1 MVIRRDAYLETLQ
14 KSRLNGFVKIITGI
28 RRCGK
33 SFLLNT
39 LYRQF
44 LIEDGVDPSHIISI
58 DLDDDDMKQLRN
70 PLRLSEFVR
79 QRVRRGKT
87 PYYVF
92 IDEIQRSQKVLPDD
106 VDLSRIAP
114 EDRDD
119 AYVTFYDVLNGLRKL
134 ANVDLYVTG
143 SNSKTLSKDIPT
155 HFRDRGMQI
164 QVRPLSFS
172 EYLPVSGADADKNEA
187 FSHYLIWGGMPV
199 AVLENDDTERSSYL
213 KSLFEEVYIKDIK
226 ERYGI
231 KDDAAISAVLDVL
244 SSDIGSLTNPHRIG
258 NTMGSLLKL
267 RVSDNTLKSYMDH
280 LEDAFLFTKAHRYD
294 VKGRKYID
302 SPCKYYSMDLGL
314 RNARLN
320 FRDTDMSHPMENA
333 IYNELLLRGY
343 NVDVGV
349 VPIVSRK
356 NGIKETRQ
364 HEIDFIV
371 NRGNDKVY
379 IQSALDL
386 QSESKREQESL
397 SLKRSG
403 DFFRKVIVT
412 GGQSQPMSDDDGI
425 IHVGVIPFLLDR
437 NILAELMRETNKKT
451 KPIHYSP

>member
-1 MVIRRDAYLETLQ
+1 MIIRRDAYLETLQ
-14 KSRLNGFVKIITGI
+14 KSRMNGFVKIITGI

-44 LIEDGVDPSHIISI
+44 LIEDGVVPSHIISV
-58 DLDDDDMKQLRN
+58 DLDDDEMKSLRN

-79 QRVRRGKT
+79 RKVGRGKS

-114 EDRDD
+114 EDRED

-134 ANVDLYVTG
+134 PNVDLYVTG

-155 HFRDRGMQI
+155 HFRDRGQQI

-172 EYLPVSGADADKNEA
+172 EYLPVSGSVADKSEA
-187 FSHYLIWGGMPV
+187 FSRYLIWGGMPV
-199 AVLENDDTERSSYL
+199 AALEKDDAGRSSYL
-213 KSLFEEVYIKDIK
+213 KGLFEEVYIKDIR

-231 KDDAAISAVLDVL
+231 RDDTAISAVLDVL

-258 NTMGSLLKL
+258 NTMDSALKL
-267 RVSDNTLKSYMDH
+267 RISDNTLKAYMEH
-280 LEDAFLFTKAHRYD
+280 LEDAFLFTKARRYE

-333 IYNELLLRGY
+333 IYNELILRGY

-356 NGIKETRQ
+356 NGVKETRQ

-371 NRGNDKVY
+371 NRGNGRVY

-386 QSESKREQESL
+386 HSEAKREQEAL

-412 GGQSQPMSDDDGI
+412 GGQAQPLADDDGI
-425 IHVGVIPFLLDR
+425 VHVGVIPFLLDR
-437 NILAELMRETNKKT
+437 GILAELMR
-451 KPIHYSP
+451 